1 MTTPF
6 RRVVDTVEWMTA
18 VVTMSVE
25 LELGWGVH
33 DLDEHADHLTEDGRE
48 ERRFLRR
55 LLDVCDETGVA
66 MTFDVVDH
74 LLLTACDGHHDGPYP
89 EGWFDADPGTDV
101 AVDPLFYA
109 PDVVEAIRD
118 RPTEHEL
125 CTHSFS
131 HTPLETVDAAAV
143 SADLERGQQLEAD
156 VLGQR
161 SRSFVPPRHRPPPS
175 DVLVDR
181 GIDVVRIAIMNQAD
195 NPVRRAGQLLFGPPP
210 MRDPEW
216 IDGVLWTYCS
226 THPNLTAPSLPSGQR
241 PAGRPLGWLPTGLA
255 QRLHLQYLERAT
267 LRAIENDEH
276 LHLWCHLYDLSNERQ
291 MAPVSEYLQ
300 TLARLREQGRVEVC
314 TMDEL
319 PDRYP
324 AAVESS
330 APPGE

>member
-1 MTTPF
+1 MTG
-6 RRVVDTVEWMTA
+6 

-33 DLDEHADHLTEDGRE
+33 DLDGHDDHLSENGRE

-55 LLDVCDETGVA
+55 LLDVCEETDVA

-74 LLLTACDGHHDGPYP
+74 LLLTACDGEHDGPYP
-89 EGWFDADPGTDV
+89 DGWFDHDPGTDV

-109 PDVVEAIRD
+109 PDMVDAIRSRSTD
-118 RPTEHEL
+118 HEL
-125 CTHSFS
+125 CTHTFS

-143 SADLERGQQLEAD
+143 RADLERGQQLEAEL
-156 VLGQR
+156 LGER
-161 SRSFVPPRHRPPPS
+161 SRSFVPPRHRPPPN
-175 DVLVDR
+175 DVLVERDVE
-181 GIDVVRIAIMNQAD
+181 VVRTAIKDQAD
-195 NPVRRAGQLLFGPPP
+195 NPAMRVKQLLFGPPP

-226 THPNLTAPSLPSGQR
+226 THPDLVAPSLPSGQR
-241 PAGRPLGWLPTGLA
+241 PAGRPFRWLPTQLA

-267 LRAIENDEH
+267 MRAIANDEH
-276 LHLWCHLYDLSNERQ
+276 LHLWCHLYDLSNEQ
-291 MAPVSEYLQ
+291 QLAPLAEYLR
-300 TLARLREQGRVEVC
+300 TLGRLQEQGRVEVC

-324 AAVESS
+324 ARVESQTS
-330 APPGE
+330 AE